1 MLFTLKSLSFWYKYI
16 HWWVFAYMVSVFN
29 LNFNFSSAMVPR
41 YLYFST
47 TSISWPWI
55 QTGSRDEN
63 QCLWKSTTIPFV
75 LNTLMSRKD
84 CPHHATT
91 GPWSWSVSWSRE
103 TKQVP
108 IGTRKNSLD
117 RLHWPHWSQYSTVGK
132 EIVRNAYHR
141 SLNPFQ
147 RSERIT
153 HLVRV
158 TVLLGLQLPIILVIE
173 QSVSSDKKNFGLS
186 NEHKYSK
193 EKKHASFRMSCSLV
207 SIFKMGMI

>member
-1 MLFTLKSLSFWYKYI
+1 MSLCTYGVCIQFKFQLFISNGAQIF
-16 HWWVFAYMVSVFN
+16 VFLDY
-29 LNFNFSSAMVPR
+29 LNFLTMNTNR
-41 YLYFST
+41 G
-47 TSISWPWI
+47 
-55 QTGSRDEN
+55 QGS
-63 QCLWKSTTIPFV
+63 KSMFMKINIIPFV

-91 GPWSWSVSWSRE
+91 GPRSWSVSLSRE

-117 RLHWPHWSQYSTVGK
+117 RLHQPHWSQYSTVGK
-132 EIVRNAYHR
+132 EIVRNVYHK

-147 RSERIT
+147 RSET

-173 QSVSSDKKNFGLS
+173 QSVSSDEKYFGLS